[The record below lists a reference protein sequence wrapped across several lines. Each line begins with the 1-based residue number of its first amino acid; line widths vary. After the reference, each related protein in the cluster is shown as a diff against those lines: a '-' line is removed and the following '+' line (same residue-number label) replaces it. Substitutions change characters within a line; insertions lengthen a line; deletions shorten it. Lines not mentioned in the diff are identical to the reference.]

1 MVRIAVRT
9 LTLNVYKGKLTGI
22 DAPSPFSEYM
32 FQNMFPPLLP
42 SVSDPAML
50 EYICNKTAAPYFS
63 NLVWFIGNH
72 IIELDECLLSQAQS
86 VTHLAGL
93 AQHYSL
99 FCSASPPSSSRLHS
113 LISPFFTPHPPSS
126 PLSHLNRGRLEQ
138 LVAEHLD
145 HLHYISDILSLDVAK
160 LNEVITDHFLS
171 RLLIP
176 LYVYSLADVS
186 PHPEGVRH
194 HSVPSVDVLAAD
206 FVRVLQCSLKSV
218 AVHLSKVIWLSAVH
232 HGRI

>member
-1 MVRIAVRT
+1 M
-9 LTLNVYKGKLTGI
+9 
-22 DAPSPFSEYM
+22 
-32 FQNMFPPLLP
+32 
-42 SVSDPAML
+42 
-50 EYICNKTAAPYFS
+50 
-63 NLVWFIGNH
+63 
-72 IIELDECLLSQAQS
+72 
-86 VTHLAGL
+86 
-93 AQHYSL
+93 
-99 FCSASPPSSSRLHS
+99 
-113 LISPFFTPHPPSS
+113 
-126 PLSHLNRGRLEQ
+126 EQ

-194 HSVPSVDVLAAD
+194 HSVPSVDMLAAD
-206 FVRVLQCSLKSV
+206 FVRVLLCSLKSV
-218 AVHLSKVIWLSAVH
+218 AAHLSKVIWLSAVH

>member
-1 MVRIAVRT
+1 
-9 LTLNVYKGKLTGI
+9 
-22 DAPSPFSEYM
+22 
-32 FQNMFPPLLP
+32 
-42 SVSDPAML
+42 ML

-86 VTHLAGL
+86 VTHLVDHSPTL
-93 AQHYSL
+93 FLVLFNFSSL
-99 FCSASPPSSSRLHS
+99 ILHS
-113 LISPFFTPHPPSS
+113 LISPFLTPPPPSL
-126 PLSHLNRGRLEQ
+126 LSHLNRGRLEQ

-194 HSVPSVDVLAAD
+194 HSVPSVDMLAAD
-206 FVRVLQCSLKSV
+206 FVRV
-218 AVHLSKVIWLSAVH
+218 
-232 HGRI
+232 

>member
-1 MVRIAVRT
+1 
-9 LTLNVYKGKLTGI
+9 
-22 DAPSPFSEYM
+22 
-32 FQNMFPPLLP
+32 
-42 SVSDPAML
+42 ML

-86 VTHLAGL
+86 VTHLAGHSPTL
-93 AQHYSL
+93 FLVLFSFSSL
-99 FCSASPPSSSRLHS
+99 ILSTPP
-113 LISPFFTPHPPSS
+113 LISPFLTPHPPSS

-194 HSVPSVDVLAAD
+194 HSVPSVDMLAAD